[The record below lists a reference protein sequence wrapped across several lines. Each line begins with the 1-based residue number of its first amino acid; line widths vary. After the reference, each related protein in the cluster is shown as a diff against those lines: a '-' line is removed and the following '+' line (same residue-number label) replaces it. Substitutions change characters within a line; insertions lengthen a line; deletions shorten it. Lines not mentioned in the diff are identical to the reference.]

1 MSGIYYIKNKI
12 NNKVYVGMSIN
23 LKKRFNRHLNLL
35 KRNSHFNANLQ
46 EDFNIYGID
55 SFEFG
60 ILEEVDS
67 RLAEDREE
75 FYISYFKSK
84 NICYNIRLNNYMI
97 ATETINK
104 IKINTKIAMSKE
116 SVKNK
121 LKKTLSD
128 ETKAKISK
136 TLKETYANNP
146 QLSARLSVM
155 SKNRK
160 RRCLSE
166 EEKEKL
172 RGSNNGNS
180 KTSEEDVLN
189 IRIRKNNGE
198 QKKTVYMDY
207 KDKISERN
215 FKAIWLYQTWKHIIP

>member
-1 MSGIYYIKNKI
+1 MS
-12 NNKVYVGMSIN
+12 
-23 LKKRFNRHLNLL
+23 R
-35 KRNSHFNANLQ
+35 
-46 EDFNIYGID
+46 
-55 SFEFG
+55 
-60 ILEEVDS
+60 
-67 RLAEDREE
+67 
-75 FYISYFKSK
+75 
-84 NICYNIRLNNYMI
+84 
-97 ATETINK
+97 
-104 IKINTKIAMSKE
+104 E
-116 SVKNK
+116 SVKSK
-121 LKKTLSD
+121 LKKPLSD

-146 QLSARLSVM
+146 QLSARLSEM

-160 RRCLSE
+160 RRSLSE